1 MLKPLPLPSTS
12 LSSFFSY
19 FVETCVTI
27 LKFSTNQKL
36 DYLSFS
42 FSFSVCVL
50 SILLYEHVRD
60 VRWCIQMKWKL
71 VYDYVFLTRHMG
83 AYNVW
88 HVLSQFQIPHL
99 NHNFMF
105 FCFVL
110 GKREKKHTIL
120 AVIIAWMQ
128 TNEII
133 VSEFMARA
141 FYWSS
146 TALSHTKNHSM
157 KALDY
162 PNVCLERYT
171 YIHKLGFNL
180 KASEMYH

>member
-1 MLKPLPLPSTS
+1 MPLPSTS

-36 DYLSFS
+36 DYLSLLPS
-42 FSFSVCVL
+42 LCVRL

-105 FCFVL
+105 FCFAL
-110 GKREKKHTIL
+110 GKRRKKHHTCSNYRLNANEWNNRERIYGKSIL
-120 AVIIAWMQ
+120 LKLYSIIAYRIPK
-128 TNEII
+128 II
-133 VSEFMARA
+133 LWKR
-141 FYWSS
+141 WIIQ
-146 TALSHTKNHSM
+146 
-157 KALDY
+157 
-162 PNVCLERYT
+162 CLFGT
-171 YIHKLGFNL
+171 IYIHKLGFNL